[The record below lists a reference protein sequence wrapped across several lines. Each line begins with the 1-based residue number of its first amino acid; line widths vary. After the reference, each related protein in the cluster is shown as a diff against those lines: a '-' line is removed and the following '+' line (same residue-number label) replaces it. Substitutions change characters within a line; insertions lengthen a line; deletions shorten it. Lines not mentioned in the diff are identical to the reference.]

1 MIGRISC
8 LKSPFSGNFR
18 QFLISW
24 LKNQAKSYM
33 IEPDRLFYEQTEQ
46 ESAGPHRQKQAGK
59 TVLFQAFRTL
69 AEIQRKE
76 VFI

>member
-1 MIGRISC
+1 
-8 LKSPFSGNFR
+8 
-18 QFLISW
+18 
-24 LKNQAKSYM
+24 M

-46 ESAGPHRQKQAGK
+46 ESAGPHRQKQADK